1 MRNFFKKLNTEN
13 SAGRWPLAAGRWPL
27 AAGGLV
33 LAALNACGGGGGGGT
48 DNGTGSAAAPIAGRV
63 ADGYING
70 AIIFWDCNGNSNVEP
85 HEIQVKSGVGGMFS
99 IAPAPQSSC
108 VLTAK
113 IPLGA
118 IDEDTPTQPV
128 DRPYTLVSTKGNE
141 NFISPLS
148 TLVAAH
154 LAQNPLASISDAQS
168 AVASSLGIVGNLNSD
183 YIAEQTGDSIIRRGV
198 SKIAATI
205 LQKNNLPNNVLAGI
219 SSGYTEIQSLAP
231 SIKTVDFSS
240 PVAISSFIN
249 PFRGFLKLSPYT
261 AFSKNDSYTARP
273 NSKLNLTESQL
284 TLLDSIISTANLN
297 DAIRNGVLN
306 FNELSFAE
314 LVSLRNSLEQASLIQ
329 LASNSNVVN
338 IRKLRDADQ
347 AVLATYQKNNLET
360 KRKYFTSDIAANLQ
374 FWTQVSISSV
384 EAVSG
389 AVSTYTGLPSTD
401 LRSFKSLP
409 KLKGVVKTIKT
420 YKIGE
425 VIKAIL
431 KGVKSSG
438 KVLTATQEAAILSLG
453 SANSDGTILTTDQF
467 DALAELLGTV
477 VEVGKGM
484 VKNDDFGLTGE
495 LFGPALAL
503 YSASGDCA
511 DFSSAECFTDGL
523 QILESVAEWAHLGS
537 RTQGALLWLRTTV
550 DAYVAGK
557 EYALVNDT
565 QVSAAQSEVMDDWN
579 ARTKQKSLYW
589 LLQEIG
595 VAGIDNLFE
604 AYDPTIACAANAQRR
619 HGACISMAPTA
630 FQVNPISFQQINSGQ
645 VMGDS
650 VFYSSGLV
658 LYMPTST
665 AYDNATVQ
673 GIGTESQP
681 NGVVVLQDIG
691 GPSLQILRSDG
702 VAKGEVLLLGNISAG
717 YIPKGTNYTIK
728 LYKGTALVSTQTVS
742 LASAVIAPADLPAF
756 AAAFPVIGLRSYAA
770 LCPNDVAITST
781 GWYTI
786 PNSSPKSPKASI
798 SCPFGMYGQAVV
810 EYGDANNYR
819 FLSNVYAPKTT
830 APIAPTYVSEI
841 TPIATQTTYGSVAG
855 PNTSTSYETGLVI
868 NVVKSPTGAYDNATV
883 FGLGT
888 AGVGTGGVVKLEG
901 TSYTRDGTI
910 SPYFQLVGFMGA
922 MAYNILPLPASLP
935 SVDLPAGSQYAVKF
949 YKGTTFV
956 SSQVISTTAGA
967 LGSLEMTPYMF
978 PNLTLNTYA
987 QLCPNDVAT
996 QSSFYALPSTL
1007 VQTLFAKVSRCG
1019 LISGMPGLPP
1029 EAAPDIEATDVFK
1042 RRFRALFYVSGP

>member
-1 MRNFFKKLNTEN
+1 
-13 SAGRWPLAAGRWPL
+13 
-27 AAGGLV
+27 
-33 LAALNACGGGGGGGT
+33 
-48 DNGTGSAAAPIAGRV
+48 
-63 ADGYING
+63 
-70 AIIFWDCNGNSNVEP
+70 
-85 HEIQVKSGVGGMFS
+85 VKSGVGGMFS
-99 IAPAPQSSC
+99 IAPAPLSSC

-154 LAQNPLASISDAQS
+154 LAQNPLASNSDAQS
-168 AVASSLGIVGNLNSD
+168 AVASLLGIVGNLNSD
-183 YIAEQTGDSIIRRGV
+183 YIVEQTGDGLLRRGV

-205 LQKNNLPNNVLAGI
+205 LQKNNLSNNVLAGI

-314 LVSLRNSLEQASLIQ
+314 LVSLRNSIEQANLIQ

-401 LRSFKSLP
+401 LRSFKSMP

-420 YKIGE
+420 YKVGE

-438 KVLTATQEAAILSLG
+438 KVLTASQEAAILSLG
-453 SANSDGTILTTDQF
+453 TANSDGTILTTDQF
-467 DALAELLGTV
+467 DALTELLGTV
-477 VEVGKGM
+477 IEVGKGM

-557 EYALVNDT
+557 EYALVNDA

-595 VAGIDNLFE
+595 VARIDNLFE

-619 HGACISMAPTA
+619 HGACISTAPTA

-645 VMGDS
+645 VVGDS

-658 LYMPTST
+658 LHMPTST

-691 GPSLQILRSDG
+691 GQSLEILWSDG
-702 VAKGEVLLLGNISAG
+702 VPKGNTLLLGNISAT
-717 YIPKGTNYTIK
+717 YIPKGTSYTIK
-728 LYKGTALVSTQTVS
+728 LYKGTTLVGSQTVS
-742 LASAVIAPADLPAF
+742 IAAAVIAPADLPAL
-756 AAAFPVIGLRSYAA
+756 ATSFPVIGLRSYAE
-770 LCPNDVAITST
+770 LCPNDVATTATPWFS
-781 GWYTI
+781 I
-786 PNSSPKSPKASI
+786 PSSSPKSPQSVITCFIGAT
-798 SCPFGMYGQAVV
+798 AVV

-819 FLSNVYAPKTT
+819 FKSYVYAPKFI
-830 APIAPTYVSEI
+830 PPVVPTYVSEI
-841 TPIATQTTYGSVAG
+841 APIAFQSTSGPVAG
-855 PNTSTSYETGLVI
+855 GTASSYGTGLKI
-868 NVVKSPTGAYDNATV
+868 NIVKSTTGAYDNATV

-888 AGVGTGGVVKLEG
+888 ASQNSAVVQLTE
-901 TSYTRDGTI
+901 TSW
-910 SPYFQLVGFMGA
+910 SPYLQMTGIMG
-922 MAYNILPLPASLP
+922 MSYNNILGFPATLSP
-935 SVDLPAGSQYAVKF
+935 TDIPAGSQYVVKF

-956 SSQVISTTAGA
+956 SSQVISTVGRVLAP
-967 LGSLEMTPYMF
+967 SEMTPAMF
-978 PNLTLNTYA
+978 PSLTRNTYA

-996 QSSFYALPSTL
+996 QSNFYAFPSTL
-1007 VQTLFAKVSRCG
+1007 TQQTLAQITRCG
-1019 LISGMPGLPP
+1019 YSSAMPNQPP
-1029 EAAPDIEATDVFK
+1029 VAIVNFEATDAFK
-1042 RRFRALFYVSGP
+1042 RRFNAQFDVVGP